1 VLKELLNALF
11 RELNSEKLLSL
22 PQNFYD
28 VALSYIHSLKLRK
41 SNEVSGLQR
50 KIWEEEVALLE
61 KILSIIKNIRARKIT
76 LEAMDDK
83 PLEKLPPEEDIYYAN
98 LRKVLELTKLEYLR
112 ADISI
117 GEVEAQEEGKV
128 LLLLRMGL
136 DEVLAK
142 RLGLPKLEPED
153 VIFINKRIGKV
164 LIDLEIADE
173 ISVR

>member
-50 KIWEEEVALLE
+50 KIWEREIALLE
-61 KILSIIKNIRARKIT
+61 KILSIIKSIRARKIT
-76 LEAMDDK
+76 LEAMDDR
-83 PLEKLPPEEDIYYAN
+83 PLEKLPPEEDIYYVN

-117 GEVEAQEEGKV
+117 GEVEPQEEGKV
-128 LLLLRMGL
+128 LLLLKKGL

-164 LIDLEIADE
+164 LIDLEVADE